1 MISKFFE
8 TLITIVTYAIFFAFF
23 VAVLLVL
30 VAVCFM
36 AASFIGGCF

>member
-1 MISKFFE
+1 MIGKFFE
-8 TLITIVTYAIFFAFF
+8 SLIAFVTYSIFFAFF

-30 VAVCFM
+30 IAVCFL

>member
-8 TLITIVTYAIFFAFF
+8 SLIAFITYSIFFAFF